1 MRFFSIVRFY
11 IVKNQGLS
19 LHVLRVLIPMLVL
32 FARAASFGNFSCWF
46 YVGIQLLPKL
56 RKTCGLKSRSVPFF
70 IIGKPVI
77 SFKTATAFDI
87 DARREVMKTIEA
99 ELSKKS
105 K

>member
-1 MRFFSIVRFY
+1 MNVMS
-11 IVKNQGLS
+11 
-19 LHVLRVLIPMLVL
+19 
-32 FARAASFGNFSCWF
+32 ARAASFGNFSCWF

-70 IIGKPVI
+70 IIGKTVI
-77 SFKTATAFDI
+77 SFKTDTIFDV